1 MVNNVKP
8 GYVNPLT
15 MMRSNKN
22 GQTKPLYSEGIQTAE
37 KRKKSL
43 EAKKQSIQN
52 SLLLMKGTSGDAGNS
67 EENIEVLEKK
77 LEEITKEI
85 KTNRQETVEIVTAKE
100 EQVEESR
107 RLIKHNKFD
116 TYEKEEYE
124 ESAGCYRVMN
134 DDNKGY
140 KIEYDVE

>member
-8 GYVNPLT
+8 GYGNPLT